1 MPPSHHPTGRACT
14 LAIKRTT
21 SPQESD
27 YFITGWNLEDYN
39 WEGDSGSRLEEQL
52 EARSVIP
59 VGNRKIPVF
68 VSSTQLSPVVP
79 ILTRGPPVVLP
90 KPAPRVTQPPVK
102 TSVPTVAPVTTN
114 AVIRGTGRYHKQPN
128 GTWYDKTLGIYIQN
142 LPTPGVGDTEVM
154 GPFPPNPFPNEESDV
169 DLGDLL
175 GQLGS
180 AFINAKYAPPTI
192 QPVSL
197 APTYGTG
204 GMDGSV
210 INPTPALGLPFVDV
224 IPEAGSKGMVYSP
237 RANCGA
243 GGWVKRRRR
252 RKRLATVSD
261 IKDIAA
267 LKAVMGPSMLK
278 TWIATHS

>member
-1 MPPSHHPTGRACT
+1 V
-14 LAIKRTT
+14 AIKKTT
-21 SPQESD
+21 SPHESD
-27 YFITGWNLEDYN
+27 YFITGRNLEDYN
-39 WEGDSGSRLEEQL
+39 WERGESGSALEEQL
-52 EARSVIP
+52 EVRANFP

-68 VSSTQLSPVVP
+68 VSSAIISPVVP
-79 ILTRGPPVVLP
+79 ILARGPPVVLP
-90 KPAPRVTQPPVK
+90 KPAPRVTQPPVQAK
-102 TSVPTVAPVTTN
+102 LPPVPVTTN
-114 AVIRGTGRYHKQPN
+114 AVINPGGARYHRQPN
-128 GTWYDKTLGIYIQN
+128 GTWYDTTLGIYIQN
-142 LPTPGVGDTEVM
+142 LPTPGVGDKEVM
-154 GPFPPNPFPNEESDV
+154 GPFQPDPFPNEESDV